1 MNLRLTTS
9 PPRLLAAIGLMVL
22 LAGRA
27 LAADP
32 EYLAAVA
39 DLPLPV
45 GLVEDVDAGISF
57 DKPEGRIV
65 EALARGA
72 IAKTDVA
79 AFYRAALPG
88 LGWKPLADGR
98 TGSRWQRGSEVLS
111 VDFAGNG
118 AGGAGSE
125 NPLVVRFSIAPH

>member
-1 MNLRLTTS
+1 MNLRLTTH
-9 PPRLLAAIGLMVL
+9 PHRLLAIIGL
-22 LAGRA
+22 LAFFTSRA

-39 DLPLPV
+39 DLPLPP
-45 GLVEDVDAGISF
+45 GLVEDVGAGISF

-72 IAKTDVA
+72 VAKTDVA

-88 LGWKPLADGR
+88 LGWKPLADDQAS
-98 TGSRWQRGSEVLS
+98 SRWQRGGEVLS
-111 VDFAGNG
+111 VDIVDAGD
-118 AGGAGSE
+118 
-125 NPLVVRFSIAPH
+125 PLLVRFSIAPK

>member
-1 MNLRLTTS
+1 MNLRLTTH
-9 PPRLLAAIGLMVL
+9 PQRLLAVFGLTVL
-22 LAGRA
+22 LASRV
-27 LAADP
+27 LAGDP

-39 DLPLPV
+39 DLPLPA
-45 GLVEDVDAGISF
+45 GLVEDVDAGLSF

-88 LGWKPLADGR
+88 LGWKPLTDGQA
-98 TGSRWQRGSEVLS
+98 GSRWQRGGEVLS

-118 AGGAGSE
+118 AGNSGS
-125 NPLVVRFSIAPH
+125 PLVVRFSIAPN

>member
-1 MNLRLTTS
+1 MNLRLTTN
-9 PPRLLAAIGLMVL
+9 PHRLLAVFGLMVL
-22 LAGRA
+22 FAGPLATGA

-39 DLPLPV
+39 DLPLPP
-45 GLVEDVDAGISF
+45 GLVEDIGAGISF

-72 IAKTDVA
+72 VAKTDVA

-88 LGWKPLADGR
+88 LGWKPLADDQA
-98 TGSRWQRGSEVLS
+98 GSRWQRGGEILS
-111 VDFAGNG
+111 VDIVDAGN
-118 AGGAGSE
+118 
-125 NPLVVRFSIAPH
+125 PLLVRFSIAPK